1 MGLQLLNVLY
11 FDGFVVGGQVQIIEE
26 DLDGALLKSFKDI
39 LPWQLREMK
48 KVEENAKLA
57 IEQSASF

>member
-1 MGLQLLNVLY
+1 MGLQLPNVLC

-39 LPWQLREMK
+39 LPQQLREMK
-48 KVEENAKLA
+48 KVEENAKIA
-57 IEQSASF
+57 IEQSALF